1 MTWNYFISA
10 VYCKNLHLGSMTTCS
25 SWLLLFFSTPLFC
38 TQYKKIEKILR
49 QLGGRIPPLLK
60 ILLHHCMCAL
70 CVQAILWIIHV
81 EDTTCKKSF
90 PFFLITSN
98 SFFLSNWLSF
108 WRQKPV
114 EQRMLFNSKYVY
126 KCEKKQS
133 SQKKIHRKKKFLT
146 IVLTISVV
154 DLILE
159 HIAISCLPLNTSVCI
174 VFNLIQFT

>member
-25 SWLLLFFSTPLFC
+25 SWLLIFSTPLFC

-49 QLGGRIPPLLK
+49 QLGARIPPLLK
-60 ILLHHCMCAL
+60 SLLHHCMCAL

-108 WRQKPV
+108 WRQKLV
-114 EQRMLFNSKYVY
+114 EQRMLFNSKYAY

-133 SQKKIHRKKKFLT
+133 SQKKKTTKKKFLT
-146 IVLTISVV
+146 IVLTISAIH
-154 DLILE
+154 LILE
-159 HIAISCLPLNTSVCI
+159 HIVIFCLTLNTSVRI
-174 VFNLIQFT
+174 VVNLIQFT

>member
-1 MTWNYFISA
+1 MSWNYFISV
-10 VYCKNLHLGSMTTCS
+10 VYCKNPHLCSMTTCS

-49 QLGGRIPPLLK
+49 KLGARVSPLLK
-60 ILLHHCMCAL
+60 SLLHHCMCVL
-70 CVQAILWIIHV
+70 CFQAIQWIIHV
-81 EDTTCKKSF
+81 KGTTYKKSF

-108 WRQKPV
+108 WRQKLV

-126 KCEKKQS
+126 KCEKKRS
-133 SQKKIHRKKKFLT
+133 SQKKIHWKKKFLT

-154 DLILE
+154 HLILE